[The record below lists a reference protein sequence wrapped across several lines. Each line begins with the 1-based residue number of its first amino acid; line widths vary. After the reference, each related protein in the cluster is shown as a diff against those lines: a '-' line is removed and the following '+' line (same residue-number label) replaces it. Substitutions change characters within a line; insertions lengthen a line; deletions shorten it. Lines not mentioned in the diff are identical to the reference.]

1 MVQFGEK
8 AIRGQFR
15 DELVLDHR
23 HVIDAAAADGVHRL
37 LSGLVGPVHD
47 LDAGF
52 GGERLKQRGRQ
63 ILSPAV
69 EDEFQDR
76 GWRGGIALPVAA
88 GQQQGKQQGEQ
99 RPPPGGQG

>member
-1 MVQFGEK
+1 MRGEGIGDQRARVGDCKRVSHRRPVQFGEK

-37 LSGLVGPVHD
+37 LSGPVGPVHD

-52 GGERLKQRGRQ
+52 GGERL
-63 ILSPAV
+63 
-69 EDEFQDR
+69 
-76 GWRGGIALPVAA
+76 
-88 GQQQGKQQGEQ
+88 
-99 RPPPGGQG
+99 